1 MPKAKKQAEPKN
13 VVSIDGS
20 EYEFDSLV
28 DEAKVAIS
36 HIAQLGGEM
45 NALRMKL
52 TQMEAARSV
61 FMQQLKE
68 SLPE

>member
-1 MPKAKKQAEPKN
+1 MPKAKKQEEPKN

-20 EYEFDSLV
+20 EYEFEDLAE
-28 DEAKVAIS
+28 EAKVAIS
-36 HIAQLGGEM
+36 HVAQLEGEM

-52 TQMEAARSV
+52 VQLEAARSV
-61 FMQQLKE
+61 FMGHLKE